1 MYYNTKCLVSFL
13 CSLKDYRQTEIME
26 FSRVG
31 VGWRLVLDV
40 GQQNPRRAGRTDFWS
55 EPPSKNKHFPLVHC
69 WLLFKNLCFLIHLHT
84 LWSEQYTMTC
94 RHPSGK
100 IMHELFLFIPLV
112 HCLLWEHN
120 AAFKLLKRPCYKKHP
135 YDHFTWTEHI
145 NLWEVTNTC
154 A

>member
-1 MYYNTKCLVSFL
+1 
-13 CSLKDYRQTEIME
+13 ME

-120 AAFKLLKRPCYKKHP
+120 AAFKLLKRPCYKKTPLWSFHMNRAHKSVRSDE
-135 YDHFTWTEHI
+135 YMCI
-145 NLWEVTNTC
+145 NYLCFPQFKTKEYKGMWC
-154 A
+154 GD